1 MVLEA
6 NGMELAE
13 SYLRVLCECKDE
25 GTDYRNVVEAA
36 KFLGF
41 DESDAPRLTLAEL
54 REYTEQGL
62 HPIIYL
68 DVTRET
74 DSPFSDREYHSVVV
88 VSITGDNTNPR
99 VLVHDP
105 LIEDHPVHLEN
116 FMTTWAGRTI
126 LIEKSGEQPGENSIT
141 A

>member
-6 NGMELAE
+6 NGIELAE
-13 SYLRVLCECKDE
+13 SFLRVLCECKDD

-36 KFLGF
+36 KYLGF
-41 DESDAPRLTLAEL
+41 DESDAPKLTLTEL
-54 REYTEQGL
+54 REYTELGL

-74 DSPFSDREYHSVVV
+74 DSPFSDREYHCVVV
-88 VSITGDNTNPR
+88 VSITGDNSNPR

-105 LIEDHPVHLEN
+105 LIEDHPVHLED
-116 FMTTWAGRTI
+116 FMSKWTGRTI
-126 LIEKSGEQPGENSIT
+126 LIEKSGEQPVETPVI